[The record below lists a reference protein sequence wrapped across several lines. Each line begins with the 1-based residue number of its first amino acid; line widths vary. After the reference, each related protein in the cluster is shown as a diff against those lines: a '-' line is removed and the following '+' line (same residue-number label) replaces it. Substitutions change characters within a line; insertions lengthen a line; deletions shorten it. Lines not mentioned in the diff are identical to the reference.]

1 MKHQVVIT
9 SNGVNQTNIVV
20 DGVALLDVVTEI
32 KFIHKGGDSPV
43 VRLEIAH
50 CDITIKTPQ
59 IPQLP
64 EVLNNFYKSAD

>member
-20 DGVALLDVVTEI
+20 DGVDLSDVVTEI
-32 KFIHKGGDSPV
+32 KFIHKGGGSPV
-43 VRLEIAH
+43 MQIEIAH

-64 EVLNNFYKSAD
+64 EVLSSFYKIAD